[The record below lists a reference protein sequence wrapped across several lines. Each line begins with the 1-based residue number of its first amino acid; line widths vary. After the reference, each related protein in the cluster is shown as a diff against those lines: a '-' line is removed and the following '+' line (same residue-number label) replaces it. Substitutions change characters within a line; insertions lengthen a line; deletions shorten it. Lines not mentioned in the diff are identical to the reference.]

1 MSQNS
6 LTHKSDII
14 LKTPTSVLR
23 PWSAEDRLSLV
34 MHADNPSIAASM
46 RDGFPSPYAL
56 ADADRFLTM
65 ATGDHPHILLAVT
78 VNNQAIG
85 GIGVHLL
92 DDIYHRTA
100 EIGYWLSEQYWGKGI
115 ISDAVRALI
124 PVAFMNLDIIRMQAG
139 IFSNNPGSMRVLEK
153 NGFTLE
159 SVHKKAITK
168 HGKVLDEHLYVI
180 FRDDPVVDTLG
191 S

>member
-1 MSQNS
+1 MSQNP
-6 LTHKSDII
+6 LTYKSDII

-34 MHADNPSIAASM
+34 RHADNPGIAACM
-46 RDGFPSPYAL
+46 RDGFKSPYTL

-65 ATGDHPHILLAVT
+65 ATGDHPHILLAIT
-78 VNNQAIG
+78 VDNLAIG
-85 GIGVHLL
+85 GIGIHRF

-115 ISDAVRALI
+115 ITDAVRAMI
-124 PVAFMNLDIIRMQAG
+124 PVAFMNTEIIRLQAG

-153 NGFTLE
+153 NGFILE
-159 SVHKKAITK
+159 AFHKKAITK
-168 HGKVLDEHLYVI
+168 HGEVLDEHLYVL
-180 FRDDPVVDTLG
+180 FRDDLMADSLG